1 MANSDL
7 GVINEELLSGS
18 GVSIMVA
25 KIIGDDLIITT
36 CNEANAKMTGY
47 TIEELVGSRPKDTT
61 LSTATDMISLQKALD
76 SAASGEPGI
85 FSSQFKRKDGKPFA
99 ARCMVTGRFD
109 SAGEITHYVF
119 VATEINPGNPGLR
132 WFGPQGLL
140 VQAEQVGGTGAWRYD
155 FETEELICSEN
166 CYALFGLSNS
176 HDTLETLVSLIP
188 HSEHVKLNKK
198 VEECRKNGQTFEID
212 CTYYRYDGSRRD
224 GLISAQPEFDSEG
237 NIIAIIGVLRDETE
251 VRALRRRQ
259 EMFLRAAKIGFIEI
273 DLDGETVSYSAD
285 AGVIIG
291 VGRTP
296 GKIPLE
302 VWKKRVHPEDYEGAL
317 KNYHDGIKSRK
328 NFTRR
333 YRFKVE
339 SGEYRWI
346 EIRAT
351 TRPLPDTDIP
361 AIFGTIADVH
371 AEVIADQEITEIRT
385 RLDLAVDSAGL
396 GLWSWDLRSTDG
408 DTMSWSPHMQ
418 QILGLQEDDKASWKT
433 LESLIHSDDRAEI
446 TRKILANSE
455 QKNSGKFKIEYRCI
469 RPDGRLIWVENR
481 GLARHDEHGNA
492 IGIAGALQDITE
504 RKRAETD
511 LKDSEQ
517 RFHDVA
523 SITEECIFETDAKG
537 RIVYLS
543 DAVRQIYGYE
553 PKELIGKMPFGVTRD
568 IGDDEEEWL
577 SEIYH
582 NGGWKDVE
590 REILRKDGSQ
600 GWVTVNG
607 RTIEDTVGNIIGFRG
622 AVTDTTKR
630 HTDMMQLMQSE
641 RRVNDVVRIAGGCIF
656 DLDTEGNITYMSDN
670 AKTLFGV
677 APEELIGKPT
687 YLLAPDLK
695 PRHQEW
701 LAAMGQSESGL
712 ESEIRMTPLNG
723 DPDRWM
729 RTTCRTLTDD
739 EGKLIGFRG
748 IAFDVTARKQAAL
761 EILNAK
767 KAAEA
772 AAEERARFLSTM
784 SHEIRTPLNAM
795 IGMTDLLLDM
805 PQSDEQKHLINSANT
820 AGKHLLG
827 LVNDILDFSKLDAG
841 KLVVEQTPF
850 DLHAETMAVQD
861 MLANSAAEKG
871 LNLTVKLDND
881 AKGQFI
887 GDPSRIRQILVNLIS
902 NALKFTAKGEVSIHI
917 HRAKNKR
924 MRFSVTDTGT
934 GIDKKVLPT
943 LFSDFSQAD
952 SSITRKF
959 GGTGLGLAI
968 CKRLTE
974 VMGGEIGVSSTLA
987 EGSTFWFEI
996 PLQVEKA
1003 SKSKPKEKSK
1013 TKARKTDKAWKLHIL
1028 VAEDNPANQL
1038 LIKTLLTRMGHTLVI
1053 TNDGSEAIEAA
1064 LTESFDLVLM
1074 DVRMPKLD
1082 GVSATRL
1089 LREAGCHIP
1098 VIALTA
1104 HILADE
1110 KDRFSAAGM
1119 DDWLSKPFDARK
1131 LAETMFYWAKKG
1143 PQEHVLGEEKAG

>member
-7 GVINEELLSGS
+7 GVINEEIFNDT
-18 GVSIMVA
+18 GVSVMVA
-25 KIIGDDLIITT
+25 EIVGENLIITS
-36 CNEANAKMTGY
+36 CNAANAKMTGY
-47 TIEELVGSRPKDTT
+47 SIEELVGCRPKDTT
-61 LSTATDMISLQKALD
+61 LSSATDITSMQKALD

-85 FSSQFKRKDGKPFA
+85 FSSRFKRKDGKPFA
-99 ARCMVTGRFD
+99 ARCMVSGRFD
-109 SAGEITHYVF
+109 DAGKITHYIF

-140 VQAEQVGGTGAWRYD
+140 VQAEQVGGTGAWRYE

-176 HDTLETLVSLIP
+176 CDTLETLVSLIP
-188 HSEHVKLNKK
+188 HSEHVKLNER
-198 VEECRKNGQTFEID
+198 VDECRKNGQTFEVD

-224 GLISAQPEFDSEG
+224 GLIAAQPEFDSEG
-237 NIIAIIGVLRDETE
+237 NVIAIIGVLRDETE

-259 EMFLRAAKIGFIEI
+259 EMFLQAAKIGFIEI

-296 GKIPLE
+296 GKIALDA
-302 VWKKRVHPEDYEGAL
+302 WKKRVHPEDYEGAL
-317 KNYHDGIKSRK
+317 QNYHEGIKSRK
-328 NFTRR
+328 SFTRR

-351 TRPLPDTDIP
+351 TRPLPDSDSP

-396 GLWSWDLRSTDG
+396 GLWSWDLRSPDG
-408 DTMSWSPHMQ
+408 DAMSWSPHMRG
-418 QILGLQEDDKASWKT
+418 ILGLKPGDGTSWKI
-433 LESLIHSDDRAEI
+433 LESLIHPEEREEVSQ
-446 TRKILANSE
+446 KILASAE
-455 QKNSGKFKIEYRCI
+455 SVDQGKFKIEHRFI
-469 RPDGRLIWVENR
+469 RPDGKVIWVENR
-481 GLARHDEHGNA
+481 GLARHDREGRA
-492 IGIAGALQDITE
+492 IAIAGALMDITE
-504 RKRAETD
+504 RKRAEAD
-511 LKDSEQ
+511 LVESEQ
-517 RFHDVA
+517 RFHDAA
-523 SITEECIFETDAKG
+523 SITGECIFELDANG
-537 RIVYLS
+537 CVTYIS
-543 DAVRQIYGYE
+543 EAAQPIYGQSPE
-553 PKELIGKMPFGVTRD
+553 ELMGKTPNDFNPGQIMDGER
-568 IGDDEEEWL
+568 WL
-577 SEIYH
+577 ANAH
-582 NGGWKDVE
+582 KHCGWKDIE
-590 REILRKDGSQ
+590 CEIGREDGSTR
-600 GWVTVNG
+600 WIMVNG
-607 RTIEDTVGNIIGFRG
+607 RALKGTDDTIIGFRG
-622 AVTDTTKR
+622 SISDITER
-630 HTDMMQLMQSE
+630 HRSIEQLVQTE
-641 RRVNDVVRIAGGCIF
+641 RRVNDVVRIAGGVIF
-656 DLDTEGNITYMSDN
+656 DLDTEGNITFMSDN
-670 AKTLFGV
+670 AKTLFSV
-677 APEELIGKPT
+677 ESADLIGKPT
-687 YLLAPDLK
+687 YTLAPDLE

-701 LAAMGQSESGL
+701 LMAIANSDGGL
-712 ESEIRMTPLNG
+712 ESEIRMTPLDG
-723 DPDRWM
+723 SSDLWM

-748 IAFDVTARKQAAL
+748 IAFDETARKQAAL

-805 PQSDEQKHLINSANT
+805 SQSDEQKHLTTSANT

-841 KLVVEQTPF
+841 KLVVEQTSF
-850 DLHAETMAVQD
+850 DLRAETMAVQN

-871 LNLTVKLDND
+871 LDLKVKVDSD

-902 NALKFTAKGEVSIHI
+902 NALKFTAKGEVSVHI
-917 HRAKNKR
+917 HRAKNQR

-934 GIDKKVLPT
+934 GIDKKALPT

-968 CKRLTE
+968 CKRLTD
-974 VMGGEIGVSSTLA
+974 VMGGEIGVSSTLG

-1003 SKSKPKEKSK
+1003 RKSKVKEISTAKN
-1013 TKARKTDKAWKLHIL
+1013 TNADKALKLHIL

-1064 LTESFDLVLM
+1064 LTESFDLILM

-1131 LAETMFYWAKKG
+1131 LAETMFYWSQKG
-1143 PQEHVLGEEKAG
+1143 PLEHILVEEKTG